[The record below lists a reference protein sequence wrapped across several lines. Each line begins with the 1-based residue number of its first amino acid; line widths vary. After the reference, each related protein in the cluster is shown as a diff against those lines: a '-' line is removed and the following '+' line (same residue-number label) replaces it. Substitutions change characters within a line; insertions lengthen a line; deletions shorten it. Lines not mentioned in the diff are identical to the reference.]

1 MTFQEQHFMNE
12 VSKYLDNLNIIEDR
26 NIALETIYT
35 ILDTTL
41 DRHAPIK
48 TKRVKH
54 VHIPTWLTDEIIL
67 AIHNRD
73 KLHKQGEME
82 EYNVLSNKSN
92 ALIKKRK
99 TNVFNNA
106 IQDGKSTKH
115 LWNNIKSVSNNSD
128 KNFVIPTSISKD
140 THDDV
145 TCVLNSL
152 NQHFIDMS
160 DMVRK
165 SKIDKDSFQD
175 LENKLNYKLK
185 ENMFELKYITSCKV
199 IKYIDKLN
207 VNKSTGSDGIGP
219 NITLF

>member
-1 MTFQEQHFMNE
+1 MIKQ
-12 VSKYLDNLNIIEDR
+12 SKKNI
-26 NIALETIYT
+26 
-35 ILDTTL
+35 
-41 DRHAPIK
+41 
-48 TKRVKH
+48 
-54 VHIPTWLTDEIIL
+54 
-67 AIHNRD
+67 
-73 KLHKQGEME
+73 
-82 EYNVLSNKSN
+82 
-92 ALIKKRK
+92 
-99 TNVFNNA
+99 FNNA

-152 NQHFIDMS
+152 NKHFIDMS

-185 ENMFELKYITSCKV
+185 ENMFEH
-199 IKYIDKLN
+199 
-207 VNKSTGSDGIGP
+207 
-219 NITLF
+219 